1 MVRDQLI
8 SWLDDAHAME
18 TGLSGILEQHANASG
33 ELPELAARR
42 RAHAEETRVHAR
54 RLRECLEMVG
64 AEPSSVKAGF
74 SAFMGNIEGAFTA
87 VFRDELM
94 KNALADY
101 AAEHFE
107 IACYRALIAAA
118 EEADETRLIPLLEAT
133 LSEEE
138 AMAQWLAERVPQ
150 AACHCLTRTSAARR

>member
-1 MVRDQLI
+1 MIRDQLI

-18 TGLSGILEQHANASG
+18 MGLSAILDQHANAKG

-42 RAHAEETRVHAR
+42 RRHAEETRVHAA
-54 RLRECLEMVG
+54 RLRTCLEMLG
-64 AEPSSVKAGF
+64 AQPSSVKAGF
-74 SAFMGNIEGAFTA
+74 STLVGNVEGASTA
-87 VFRDELM
+87 VFGDELM

-101 AAEHFE
+101 ASEHFE

-118 EEADETRLIPLLEAT
+118 EEADEARLIPLLEET

-138 AMAQWLAERVPQ
+138 AMAEWLAERVPQ
-150 AACHCLTRTSAARR
+150 AACHCMARTTATRR